1 MLSTARYKHIGCI
14 VATVFLPLACNSE
27 DGRFAVG
34 AGGVGGVGA
43 SEATAG
49 GGTGGIGGSG
59 GTGGAGGSNN
69 LPTFDLVW
77 ARRFTAPD
85 DQRASALSARS
96 DGVVVAANLQGALTV
111 DDVLVTSVGSDD
123 VLLLSLLD
131 DGIADWGIVGGD
143 ANLQEVFGVAASRQT
158 DQVAMTGA
166 HSGSLFGL
174 NANQSDLWV
183 AKFNPMGVLEW
194 SNATSSNKGLG
205 ITFDNLGKTVT
216 VGNFLGMADVGVSS
230 TSVGAQDAFVMWQ
243 NDDGNRHAGL
253 ALGSLG
259 DDSFSAVA
267 ATAAGAVFV
276 TGWIEGEPVP
286 PLADPYGGAHD
297 VVVTGFASQPAQGQA
312 SAAFSRVFGDASNQF
327 GRAIA
332 VVPET
337 DEFVVVGDFEGA
349 IDFGTG
355 PLQSSGGFDVFVA
368 RFDATGQALSAFA
381 IGGPLDQ
388 YAKGVAVDSTGR
400 VVVSG
405 DFEGTLQLGAASL
418 ASAGKSDVF
427 VARFV
432 DDQLET
438 IEHYGDA
445 ESQTAVDVAIGEGNS
460 VYLLANVQGAITF
473 GDVQF
478 PAEDSSFDFVV
489 ARLAP

>member
-1 MLSTARYKHIGCI
+1 MLSIARYQHIGGI

-34 AGGVGGVGA
+34 AGGVGA
-43 SEATAG
+43 SAATAG
-49 GGTGGIGGSG
+49 GGSG
-59 GTGGAGGSNN
+59 GTGGTGGSGGSNN
-69 LPTFDLVW
+69 LPTFDVTW

-96 DGVVVAANLQGALTV
+96 NGVVVAANLQGALTV
-111 DDVLVTSVGSDD
+111 DDVTVTSAGSDD
-123 VLLLSLLD
+123 VLLLSLRD
-131 DGIADWGIVGGD
+131 DGSAEWGTVNGD

-158 DQVAMTGA
+158 EQVAMTGS

-183 AKFNPMGVLEW
+183 AKFSSMGVLEW
-194 SNATSSNKGLG
+194 GNATSPNRGLG

-216 VGNFLGMADVGVSS
+216 VGNFLGSADVGFSA
-230 TSVGAQDAFVMWQ
+230 TSVGAQDAFAMWH
-243 NDDGNRHAGL
+243 NDNGGRYGGH
-253 ALGSLG
+253 ALGSEG
-259 DDSFSAVA
+259 DDSYSAVA
-267 ATAAGAVFV
+267 ATDTGAIYL
-276 TGWIEGEPVP
+276 TGWVEGDPVP
-286 PLADPYGGAHD
+286 ALTDRFSGGHD
-297 VVVTGFASQPAQGQA
+297 VVVTGFDAQPASGQA
-312 SAAFSRVFGDASNQF
+312 PASFTRLFGDPSEQF

-332 VVPET
+332 VVPTTEAT
-337 DEFVVVGDFEGA
+337 TEEFVVIGDFEGM

-381 IGGPLDQ
+381 IGDPLDQ
-388 YAKGVAVDSTGR
+388 FAKGVAVDSTGR

-405 DFEGTLQLGAASL
+405 DFEGTLQVGAASL
-418 ASAGKSDVF
+418 PSAGKSDIF

-445 ESQTAVDVAIGEGNS
+445 ESQTAVDVAIGDGNS
-460 VYLLANVQGAITF
+460 VYLLANVQGAISF
-473 GDVQF
+473 GELQF